1 LNIVWFGLGFK
12 KGWTEKRVRYFF
24 LSWVLLLGVM
34 GVLFPYAASRGSF
47 FHASATVFPVMVIV
61 IVEGAWFGFEKL
73 RIGKYIWAV
82 ALVAIFYSGYV
93 IYQSVLI
100 MDWDRFNR
108 VYISIEENIALDGAP
123 LTETIMVANP
133 PGYFAITGR
142 PAIIVPNENL
152 DTILSVASKFDAAY
166 IVFDEKYC
174 QLPKQEF
181 CSNTASMS
189 DLVYLISVEDT
200 HIYKINKK

>member
-1 LNIVWFGLGFK
+1 
-12 KGWTEKRVRYFF
+12 
-24 LSWVLLLGVM
+24 M

-61 IVEGAWFGFEKL
+61 IVEGAWIGFEKL

-181 CSNTASMS
+181 CSKAASMS